1 MLFKRHFL
9 NFFFVSL
16 LYFTLGS
23 VNLSFAQEKESKWF
37 VDKPKPT
44 VIDWDTNYYA
54 SYMDELTTRL
64 YSSVKYTAFRI
75 SNKEENQNLLY
86 LGNRNIILGFGA
98 TYSWFTLNIG
108 LNFPF
113 VNHDN
118 SKYGKTN
125 YLDLQTHM
133 YLRKM
138 NLDLYAQNY
147 NGSYLQNSGNV
158 LSNWPQNDTFQ
169 KRRDISTFT
178 IGYNVQYVFNWKRFS
193 YKAIYNQNEW
203 QKKSAGSL
211 VIGTNAFFYVN
222 VADSSFFP
230 QNLENP
236 DLFYGLDYN
245 RQDVLNVGLSAGYYY
260 TLVIA
265 KHFFISA
272 GAAGGPGLGYVWIN
286 DGVKESVRF
295 SSVAFNFNAM
305 GRASIGYN
313 SERVFVGAS
322 ILQQFFFNQQP
333 TQNIWNHFGT
343 GNARIYLVYRI
354 SLKKP
359 IKLANPNYWKLF
371 NKDEVDE

>member
-1 MLFKRHFL
+1 MLPKRQLFFIFL
-9 NFFFVSL
+9 ASL
-16 LYFTLGS
+16 LYFSLGLA
-23 VNLSFAQEKESKWF
+23 NLAYAQEKESKWF
-37 VDKPKPT
+37 VDNPKLP
-44 VIDWDTNYYA
+44 VVDWDTSYYS
-54 SYMDELTTRL
+54 SYFEELTTRL

-75 SNKEENQNLLY
+75 SNHEENQNLFY
-86 LGNRNIILGFGA
+86 PGNRNYILGFGA

-118 SKYGKTN
+118 DKYGKTK
-125 YLDLQTHM
+125 YLDLQSHM
-133 YLRKM
+133 YLRKL
-138 NLDLYAQNY
+138 NVDLYAQNY
-147 NGSYLQNSGNV
+147 NGSYLANSKNV
-158 LSNWPQNDTFQ
+158 LSDWPQNDTFQ
-169 KRRDISTFT
+169 TRRDISTYT
-178 IGYNVQYVFNWKRFS
+178 IGYNIQYLFNWKRFS

-236 DLFYGLDYN
+236 GLFYGLDYN
-245 RQDVLNVGLSAGYYY
+245 RQDVLNVGVSAGYYY
-260 TLVIA
+260 TLVVA

-272 GAAGGPGLGYVWIN
+272 GAAGGPGLGYVWVN
-286 DGVKESVRF
+286 DGVKENVRF
-295 SSVAFNFNAM
+295 SSVAVNFNAM
-305 GRASIGYN
+305 GRVSAGYN
-313 SERVFVGAS
+313 SKRIFVGAS
-322 ILQQFFFNQQP
+322 FLQQFFFNQQP

-371 NKDEVDE
+371 N